1 MRCFSPLSIVRPGAS
16 KNADR
21 ITVPCGKCTACLQNR
36 RSQWSFRLNEEL
48 KAASFSSF
56 ITLTYDDEN
65 LPDPPFL
72 QRHDLTLFLK
82 RLRDHQVR
90 KIILP
95 TGGEKV
101 SKIKYYAVG
110 EYGGRFGR
118 PHYHII
124 LFNCSPKLD
133 IEKIWNKGMVHIG
146 KVTSASIHYVT
157 GYVIQEVN
165 DDLDIPIH
173 VREFSVMSKNLG
185 ISYLNNYLWNK
196 KELRDYVISKSG
208 HRQNLPRYYRDKIFN
223 VVEKIGFANEKQ
235 KYADEIF
242 FKEVENENYFL
253 EQIGKNKDY
262 ERRIRKKKN
271 DSNRIKSI

>member
-1 MRCFSPLSIVRPGAS
+1 MRCFSPLSIVRPGATKS
-16 KNADR
+16 ADR
-21 ITVPCGKCTACLQNR
+21 ITVPCGKCAACLQNR
-36 RSQWSFRLNEEL
+36 RSAWSFRLNEEL
-48 KAASFSSF
+48 KASSFSSF

-65 LPDPPFL
+65 LPNPPFL

-82 RLRDHQVR
+82 RLREHQVR
-90 KIILP
+90 KVILP
-95 TGGEKV
+95 HSGEKV

-124 LFNCSPKLD
+124 LFNCSPRID
-133 IEKIWNKGMVHIG
+133 IQKIWNKGMVHVG

-157 GYVIQEVN
+157 GYVIN
-165 DDLDIPIH
+165 DSDELEIPKN

-235 KYADEIF
+235 KYADELF
-242 FKEVENENYFL
+242 FKEIENENYFV
-253 EQIGKNKDY
+253 EQIAKNNDY
-262 ERRIRKKKN
+262 ARRIRKKKN